1 MPQWRDAREIV
12 FQDEPGSEPPITHVF
27 FLPSDDNL
35 GPAPFPVAGQSDPSD
50 EVQAAG
56 AEEEGEVGAGSSSAQ
71 RKTQLADWRQ
81 RRSVSRVRSGKRT
94 VYVVR
99 LVSPRAGFGRR
110 RCLGRCLASA
120 VAEQEEGASGD
131 TTPWAR
137 DVYKRQDIPRPIAAK
152 AAARQLLPQRAKAAA
167 AAAVLEAVSSIASS
181 AAGPGQSGQHD
192 YPGKILRTCVA
203 GIGTQMA
210 SHTEEEDQDL

>member
-1 MPQWRDAREIV
+1 MRRTRIGRQAFLTLPAGSVVHCPRARTEEEPLTACRLPGVPQWRDAREIV

-131 TTPWAR
+131 TNPAHSGYNR
-137 DVYKRQDIPRPIAAK
+137 ECQRRCREESPQQDGVPTA
-152 AAARQLLPQRAKAAA
+152 
-167 AAAVLEAVSSIASS
+167 
-181 AAGPGQSGQHD
+181 
-192 YPGKILRTCVA
+192 
-203 GIGTQMA
+203 
-210 SHTEEEDQDL
+210 DQGHA